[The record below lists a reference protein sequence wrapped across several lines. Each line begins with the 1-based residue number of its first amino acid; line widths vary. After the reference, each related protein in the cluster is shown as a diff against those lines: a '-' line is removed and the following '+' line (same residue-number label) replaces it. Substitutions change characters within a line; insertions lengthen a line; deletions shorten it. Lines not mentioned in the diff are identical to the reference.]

1 MKRPPRRLTGRVQ
14 TLHSDGPRAAGQSVV
29 PPGPFPEDD
38 MGLPID
44 FTKLKAHDALDIAVY
59 AEQEAQEQYEHFA
72 SLMDVEG
79 KADAAAFFRR
89 MAKLEDR
96 HRAQIAARRAELFP
110 GVPVT
115 VKNVAVWGIE
125 AADQDKLSAKLT
137 QRDALL
143 VALEAETRAR
153 DYYSEA
159 MEHLTEPQVNELF
172 GELRDSEIEHQ
183 RLLNAELERL

>member
-1 MKRPPRRLTGRVQ
+1 
-14 TLHSDGPRAAGQSVV
+14 
-29 PPGPFPEDD
+29 

-96 HRAQIAARRAELFP
+96 HRAQIAERRAELFP
-110 GVPVT
+110 GVAVT
-115 VKNVAVWGIE
+115 IRNVTSWGVE
-125 AADQDKLSAKLT
+125 VADQRKLDAKLT
-137 QRDALL
+137 LRDALL
-143 VALEAETRAR
+143 VALEAETQAR

-172 GELRDSEIEHQ
+172 AELRDSEIEHQ
-183 RLLNAELERL
+183 RLLTTMLEKN

>member
-1 MKRPPRRLTGRVQ
+1 
-14 TLHSDGPRAAGQSVV
+14 
-29 PPGPFPEDD
+29 

-72 SLMDVEG
+72 SLMDADG

-96 HRAQIAARRAELFP
+96 HRAQVAARRAELFRD
-110 GVPVT
+110 VPVSIR
-115 VKNVAVWGIE
+115 NVTSWGVE
-125 AADQDKLSAKLT
+125 VADQSKLDAKLT
-137 QRDALL
+137 LRDALL
-143 VALEAETRAR
+143 VALEAEVRAR

-183 RLLNAELERL
+183 RLLKAELEKL